1 MTGDPARPPAERP
14 WRSDD
19 PSGET
24 LAPAPTL
31 APAVTPPVDEA
42 RGASVRQAP
51 QRPVPGRIGI
61 LGGTFDPIHLGH
73 LAAAEEARE
82 ALGLEV
88 VLFVPAGSPPH
99 KPDRHI
105 STPAHRVAM
114 IERAIATNPAFRLSS
129 VDVDRTGPSYAA
141 DTVGILG
148 DEIRA
153 SGNEP
158 DLWWILSAEAFADLP
173 SWRDPER
180 LLGGCRMAVVPRPG
194 ARLPAHAWV
203 EERFPG
209 LGDRVVV
216 LGGPI
221 LDISSTL
228 IRDRVAAGRSVR
240 YLVPDAVADYLAEHH
255 LYSSE
260 LWRKN

>member
-1 MTGDPARPPAERP
+1 MTDDRAGGTPERP

-19 PSGET
+19 PSDDARPDIAAV
-24 LAPAPTL
+24 APGAGAEAVSMRAAP
-31 APAVTPPVDEA
+31 
-42 RGASVRQAP
+42 R
-51 QRPVPGRIGI
+51 RPIPGRVGI

-82 ALGLEV
+82 ALGLEA
-88 VLFVPAGSPPH
+88 VLFVPAGAPPH
-99 KPDRHI
+99 KPDRPI

-114 IERAIATNPAFRLSS
+114 VEAAIAPNPAFHLSR
-129 VDVDRTGPSYAA
+129 VEVDRIGPSYAA
-141 DTVGILG
+141 DTVTILG

-153 SGNEP
+153 AGREP
-158 DLWWILSAEAFADLP
+158 DLWWILSAEAFAGIT

-180 LLGGCRMAVVPRPG
+180 LLAACRMAVVPRPG
-194 ARLPAHAWV
+194 ARLPARAWV
-203 EERFPG
+203 EEHFPG

-216 LGGPI
+216 LGGPV

-228 IRDRVAAGRSVR
+228 IRDRVVAGRSVR
-240 YLVPDAVADYLAEHH
+240 YLVPDAVAAYLEEHR
-255 LYSSE
+255 LYTSE